1 MRFNTLFATA
11 MLASAQLSAQSITLT
26 FNATLNGSN
35 WPLDSVWVRNVTQG
49 ADTLIVAPNNV
60 LFLGTVGISDPG
72 GAEFRMQA
80 APNPYGDEA
89 MITFTTLMS
98 GPATVSV
105 HDVAGR
111 DLAHFARVLPAG
123 AHRMRLHGGGEQM
136 LLVTVTQGAQRQA
149 LRLISNEA
157 TSSAPVQLHY
167 EGVAGYP
174 KGGGAGWAWA
184 PGDELRYIG
193 YGAAAG
199 LVKSAVITEAPD
211 ASITHTFALL
221 AGAACRQ
228 APTMTDLDGNVYRAV
243 EVDGVCWSAEE
254 LRTTK
259 YANGDAVAAVS
270 DASTWIA
277 TTSGAVCSYNNSAS
291 NDATTGKRYNWFAA
305 SDARGLCPLGWHV
318 ATDLEWKDL
327 ESALGMPASELDGM
341 GFIRGAAQNVGGKM
355 KSLQTWNSPNTG
367 ATDETGLGLRGSGQR
382 SGIGGGFSGISTAGY
397 WWSSTDNGAE
407 ALFRTMITSSGGIV
421 RDDFPKQNG
430 FCVRCVLD

>member
-1 MRFNTLFATA
+1 MRYSTLCATV
-11 MLASAQLSAQSITLT
+11 LLSSVHLIAQSITIT

-35 WPLDSVWVRNVTQG
+35 WPLDSVWVHNVTQA
-49 ADTLIVAPNNV
+49 ADTLIVAPANTLV
-60 LFLGTVGISDPG
+60 LGTVGISDPSG
-72 GAEFRMQA
+72 SDLRMQA
-80 APNPYGDEA
+80 SPNPYRDEA
-89 MITFTTLMS
+89 LITFTTLMS
-98 GPATVSV
+98 GPASVSV
-105 HDVAGR
+105 HDLAGR
-111 DLAHFARVLPAG
+111 DLARFADVLLAG
-123 AHRMRLHGGGEQM
+123 AHRIRLHGGGGQM
-136 LLVTVTQGAQRQA
+136 LLVTVAQGTQRQT
-149 LRLISNEA
+149 LRMISAETTA
-157 TSSAPVQLHY
+157 SAPIQLRY
-167 EGVAGYP
+167 EGIAGYP

-199 LVKSAVITEAPD
+199 LVKSAVITEAPN

-221 AGAACRQ
+221 AGAVCRQ

-243 EVDGVCWSAEE
+243 DVNGACWSAQE

-291 NDATTGKRYNWFAA
+291 NDAATGKRYNWFAA
-305 SDARGLCPLGWHV
+305 SDPRGLCPLGWHV
-318 ATDLEWKDL
+318 ATDLEWKNM
-327 ESALGMPASELDGM
+327 ESGLGMTTSDLDGM
-341 GFIRGAAQNVGGKM
+341 GFIRGAAENVGGKM

-367 ATDETGLGLRGSGQR
+367 ATDETGLGLTGSGQR